1 VHFLE
6 NDAFYD
12 RPGLYTDPNDDSDYP
27 DNSSRFIFLS
37 RGCLEACKALG
48 LQPEVF
54 HCHDWPAGLLPVY
67 LTHLYRRDFPTSA
80 SIFTLHNVAYK
91 GLFSHEDMR
100 LTGLPWELFN
110 WKMLEYYGKLSF
122 LKAGLV
128 GADLLT
134 TVSRSYASELQTEQF
149 GMGMEGVLRSRA
161 EDLCGIVNGADYR
174 VWNPWLDKCTVRRY
188 SAKNLS
194 GKKECKRALQQ
205 EFNLTPQSRAPLIG
219 MVGRLVK
226 QKGFDLVAEALPK
239 LMEKDFQ
246 FVVLGTGQPEYHELL
261 AEIASRFPGRI
272 GVKLGFDEA
281 LAHRIEAGSDMFLM
295 PSRFEP
301 CGLNQL
307 YSLKYGA
314 VPIVSNTGGLADTVV
329 DFNDETRTRRTATGF
344 VFEHGGEVAML
355 DAIDRA
361 LRLYKVNPGAWR
373 ALQVR
378 GMKQDW
384 SWEHSAKQYVEV
396 YKKALQKARLR

>member
-1 VHFLE
+1 
-6 NDAFYD
+6 
-12 RPGLYTDPNDDSDYP
+12 
-27 DNSSRFIFLS
+27 
-37 RGCLEACKALG
+37 
-48 LQPEVF
+48 
-54 HCHDWPAGLLPVY
+54 
-67 LTHLYRRDFPTSA
+67 
-80 SIFTLHNVAYK
+80 
-91 GLFSHEDMR
+91 
-100 LTGLPWELFN
+100 
-110 WKMLEYYGKLSF
+110 
-122 LKAGLV
+122 
-128 GADLLT
+128 
-134 TVSRSYASELQTEQF
+134 
-149 GMGMEGVLRSRA
+149 
-161 EDLCGIVNGADYR
+161 
-174 VWNPWLDKCTVRRY
+174 
-188 SAKNLS
+188 
-194 GKKECKRALQQ
+194 
-205 EFNLTPQSRAPLIG
+205 
-219 MVGRLVK
+219 
-226 QKGFDLVAEALPK
+226 
-239 LMEKDFQ
+239 
-246 FVVLGTGQPEYHELL
+246 
-261 AEIASRFPGRI
+261 
-272 GVKLGFDEA
+272 VKLGFDEA